1 MFFDFSGPVWKWLRH
16 DGDPFHALLRALNHG
31 TVVAFD
37 VETTVLWPAGDE
49 IVELGAMKLVAGF
62 HDADGGHVPRW
73 KVHKLPTSR
82 DMGMMRSG
90 HVRGIGTGLLAARW
104 TGCGRGPQAP
114 GLNPRPMREGNRA
127 VLACLASAGLTVSGF
142 PPDHSMSNPP
152 FYVIGHKNPDTDA
165 ICSAIGYA
173 ALLRAVGEERD
184 AIAARCGEISQ
195 RTKWVLERAG
205 FEPPALVT
213 DVRTNAG
220 MIAHREVIKVSVS
233 DTFLTAYRRMLAAQI
248 RCVPVEDE
256 EGNLCGILRYFDLLR
271 LLLPADTEGL
281 SVRTVHASLAHLA
294 ATLQAENLS
303 SGTPL
308 PETEEDL
315 ILLVGASSHETV
327 EKRLTRACNEKNIG
341 QFLVICGDRPIV
353 QRLAID
359 HGARALL
366 VTGGNQ
372 VSAEICQHARSKD
385 VLLLRCA
392 QDTASANTLIRCS
405 RTVRHV
411 MERDFETVCPTEP
424 VSRLRK
430 HLASSDQDL
439 FPVVDHGTGKMI
451 GVISKSNLV
460 DPPRIRLA
468 LVDHNEYAQA
478 VNGVEEAEVTEV
490 IDHHRVAGDLVSR
503 EPIRYLNEP
512 VGSTC
517 TLVGRK
523 YFHRGLMPQPG
534 VALCLCAGIVSDTLC
549 LTSPTTTLLDRE
561 MLTWLGGVAGV
572 DPKKFTEE
580 FFAVGSLIASATPV
594 EIINADRKE
603 FTEQG
608 MNVSISQVEERD
620 LHGFTARREELEAE
634 LKDLHNT
641 RNHDLTVLA
650 VTDVALHHSMIL
662 AVGPENALAK
672 LPFERV
678 DDSLFHAPGV
688 VSRKRQIFP
697 AVCEAIQQA
706 QRNAAR

>member
-1 MFFDFSGPVWKWLRH
+1 MP
-16 DGDPFHALLRALNHG
+16 
-31 TVVAFD
+31 
-37 VETTVLWPAGDE
+37 
-49 IVELGAMKLVAGF
+49 
-62 HDADGGHVPRW
+62 
-73 KVHKLPTSR
+73 
-82 DMGMMRSG
+82 
-90 HVRGIGTGLLAARW
+90 
-104 TGCGRGPQAP
+104 
-114 GLNPRPMREGNRA
+114 
-127 VLACLASAGLTVSGF
+127 
-142 PPDHSMSNPP
+142 NPP

-173 ALLRAVGEERD
+173 ALLRAVGEEPG

-205 FEPPALVT
+205 LDVPVLIT

-220 MIAHREVIKVSVS
+220 MISHRNVIKVCVS
-233 DTFLTAYRRMLAAQI
+233 DTFLTAYRRMLEAEI

-281 SVRTVHASLAHLA
+281 SVRTVHVSLAKLA
-294 ATLQAENLS
+294 DTLQAQSL
-303 SGTPL
+303 GAKMPA
-308 PETEEDL
+308 PDFEEDL
-315 ILLVGASSHETV
+315 ILLVGASSQETV
-327 EKRLTRACNEKNIG
+327 DKRLKQAIQEGNIG
-341 QFLVICGDRPIV
+341 KFLVICGNRPIV

-366 VTGGNQ
+366 VTGENP
-372 VSAEICQHARSKD
+372 VSGEILASAARKGVV
-385 VLLLRCA
+385 VLLCH
-392 QDTASANTLIRCS
+392 QDTASASTLIRCS

-411 MERDFETVCPTEP
+411 MEKGFETISPSEP

-430 HLASSDQDL
+430 RLSATDQDL
-439 FPVVDHGTGKMI
+439 FPVLDPANGKMT
-451 GVISKSNLV
+451 GVLSKSDLV

-478 VNGVEEAEVTEV
+478 VNGVEEAEITEV
-490 IDHHRVAGDLVSR
+490 IDHHRLAGDLVSR

-523 YFHRGLMPQPG
+523 FFHRGLMPSPG
-534 VALCLCAGIVSDTLC
+534 VAMCLCGGIVSDTLC

-572 DPKKFTEE
+572 DAKTFTEE
-580 FFAVGSLIASATPV
+580 FFAVGSLIANGTPE
-594 EIINADRKE
+594 EILNADRKE

-608 MNVSISQVEERD
+608 LNVSISQVEERD
-620 LHGFTARREELEAE
+620 LHGFAARRLELQQVLEEMHQTRSY
-634 LKDLHNT
+634 DLSI
-641 RNHDLTVLA
+641 LA

-662 AVGPENALAK
+662 AVGQEAILAK

-678 DDSLFHAPGV
+678 DETLFHAPGV

-697 AVCEAIQQA
+697 AVCEAIQHSK
-706 QRNAAR
+706 

>member
-1 MFFDFSGPVWKWLRH
+1 M
-16 DGDPFHALLRALNHG
+16 
-31 TVVAFD
+31 
-37 VETTVLWPAGDE
+37 
-49 IVELGAMKLVAGF
+49 
-62 HDADGGHVPRW
+62 
-73 KVHKLPTSR
+73 PT
-82 DMGMMRSG
+82 
-90 HVRGIGTGLLAARW
+90 
-104 TGCGRGPQAP
+104 
-114 GLNPRPMREGNRA
+114 
-127 VLACLASAGLTVSGF
+127 
-142 PPDHSMSNPP
+142 PP

-173 ALLRAVGEERD
+173 ALLQAVGEQPD

-205 FEPPALVT
+205 LDVPLLIT

-220 MIAHREVIKVSVS
+220 MISHREVVKVTAS
-233 DTFLTAYRRMLAAQI
+233 DTFLTAYRRMLGAQI

-256 EGNLCGILRYFDLLR
+256 AGNLCGILRYFDLLR

-294 ATLQAENLS
+294 ETLQAESL
-303 SGTPL
+303 GADGPL
-308 PETEEDL
+308 PLQEEDL
-315 ILLVGASSHETV
+315 ILLVGASSQATV
-327 EKRLTRACNEKNIG
+327 EKRLKQAAQDHNIQ

-353 QRLAID
+353 QRYAID
-359 HGARALL
+359 NGARALL
-366 VTGGNQ
+366 VTGGNP
-372 VSAEICQHARSKD
+372 VSPEIRYLAATKG
-385 VLLLRCA
+385 VVLLRCA
-392 QDTASANTLIRCS
+392 QDTASASTLIRCS

-411 MERDFETVCPTEP
+411 MEKKFQTVCPSEP

-430 HLASSDQDL
+430 HLSAADQDL
-439 FPVVDHGTGKMI
+439 FPVVDSTSGKMI
-451 GVISKSNLV
+451 GVLSKSDLV

-478 VNGVEEAEVTEV
+478 VNGVEEAEITEV
-490 IDHHRVAGDLVSR
+490 IDHHRLAGDLVSR

-523 YFHRGLMPQPG
+523 FFYRGLVPAPG
-534 VALCLCAGIVSDTLC
+534 VAMCLCAGIVSDTLC

-561 MLTWLGGVAGV
+561 MLTWLGSVAGV

-580 FFAVGSLIASATPV
+580 FFAVGSLIASGTPA
-594 EIINADRKE
+594 EILNADRKE

-608 MNVSISQVEERD
+608 LAVSISQVEERD
-620 LHGFTARREELEAE
+620 LHGFAARRQELEAVLKE
-634 LKDLHNT
+634 LHTSRNYDLSI
-641 RNHDLTVLA
+641 LA

-662 AVGPENALAK
+662 AIGQEAALAK
-672 LPFERV
+672 LPFQRM
-678 DDSLFHAPGV
+678 DGSLFHAPGV

-697 AVCEAIQQA
+697 AVCEAIQHS
-706 QRNAAR
+706 R